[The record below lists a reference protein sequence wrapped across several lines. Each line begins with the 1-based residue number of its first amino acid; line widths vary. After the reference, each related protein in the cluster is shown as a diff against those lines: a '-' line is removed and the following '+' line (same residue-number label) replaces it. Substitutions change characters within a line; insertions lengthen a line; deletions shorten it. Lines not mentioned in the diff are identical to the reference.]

1 MELPGLGDYKIIQ
14 LACGASHVMA
24 LDQNG
29 VVLVWGNNSKGQLGI
44 GANKNRE
51 NISPTRISSINNLP
65 IGKKTT
71 HMLIFIKKSLA
82 QIFAG
87 SYHSGVLTFSGAI
100 FVWGRNSWGQLGLGD
115 QMDRDSPVHLRI
127 IRDQKVTIFNLS
139 LSLLFWIN

>member
-44 GANKNRE
+44 GAKKNRE

-65 IGKKTT
+65 IGMKTT
-71 HMLIFIKKSLA
+71 HML
-82 QIFAG
+82 
-87 SYHSGVLTFSGAI
+87 TFEG
-100 FVWGRNSWGQLGLGD
+100 
-115 QMDRDSPVHLRI
+115 
-127 IRDQKVTIFNLS
+127 
-139 LSLLFWIN
+139 